1 MAVFSSTE
9 RYEKRKNKQVLQEQ
23 IVSERK
29 YNTVLSGV
37 VLYGL
42 IINVIIC
49 ALLGDSLAYVS
60 PLKIIIPYFIFT
72 ITGMLMSVI
81 SKNPIVSFI
90 GYNFV
95 VLPIGA
101 LLSVVVSSVGG
112 IGAGVVLQAFVC
124 TTLVTV
130 IMVILSIL
138 YPNFFS
144 KLGRVLGISL
154 LILIIVRLLALIFN
168 FTIPFISWIS
178 AAIFSLYIGYDF
190 YKSQVFEKTIDNA
203 IDCAL
208 DLYLDII
215 NLFLDIL
222 SILSKNDS

>member
-1 MAVFSSTE
+1 MAVFSSVE
-9 RYEKRKNKQVLQEQ
+9 RYEKRKDKQVLQEQ

-29 YNTVLSGV
+29 YNTILSGV

-42 IINVIIC
+42 VINVFIC

-72 ITGMLMSVI
+72 IIGMLMSAI

-95 VLPIGA
+95 VLPVGA

-112 IGAGVVLQAFVC
+112 IGTGVVLQAFVC

-144 KLGRVLGISL
+144 KLGRVLGTSL

-168 FTIPFISWIS
+168 FTVPFITWIS
-178 AAIFSLYIGYDF
+178 ATIFSLYIGYDF

>member
-1 MAVFSSTE
+1 MALFSTTE
-9 RYEKRKNKQVLQEQ
+9 RYEKRKNKQVLQKQ

-29 YNTVLSGV
+29 YNTILSGV

-49 ALLGDSLAYVS
+49 ALLGDSLAYIS
-60 PLKIIIPYFIFT
+60 PLKIIIPYFVFT
-72 ITGMLMSVI
+72 IIGMLMSSK
-81 SKNPIVSFI
+81 SKNPIISFI

-101 LLSVVVSSVGG
+101 LLSAAISEVGG
-112 IGAGVVLQAFVC
+112 IGSSVVLQAFIC

-144 KLGRVLGISL
+144 KLGWVL
-154 LILIIVRLLALIFN
+154 LITLTILVIIEILSILFR
-168 FTIPFISWIS
+168 FTIPFVSWIS
-178 AAIFSLYIGYDF
+178 AVIFSLYIGYDF
-190 YKSQVFEKTIDNA
+190 YRAQTFEKTIDNA

-215 NLFLDIL
+215 NLFVDIL
-222 SILSKNDS
+222 SIFSNNDS